1 MELGEDEVWRLAPDE
16 IWRITQSARRLP
28 TAPVLANRRP
38 TDPSATGSAASSAEA
53 EAMLPTGPI
62 PPVPKAQPPLLHVLS
77 SQSTISSSSVSPS
90 PRPDHVDVKDVQRS
104 TLDVADG
111 LVGRC
116 AVAVVGGAA
125 GAGTH
130 NCPPGAAPKGAN
142 GLKMTWSMAIGKWQ
156 ESPDLPV
163 RQANSTSS
171 STGPDDDSSLDEAT
185 GDGACGAGGVG
196 SSGGV
201 SSSGSAVGIHITL
214 RGCFRAGYA
223 LDDCAPALK
232 RAARQTR
239 RSVHR
244 SERRRKRPE
253 RRRTRRLWRRRRAAA
268 CCTLWS
274 PTAGCGS
281 RPTRAHTRVSRS
293 AQLSLAV
300 ARQSCGFRRA
310 TSSCIRTS
318 SAAQRDGSAGRARS
332 ACASHARRFG
342 CARRAF
348 RSGSSLRLSP
358 DGDRAIRSSRTRTR
372 VPRAWA
378 LAGG

>member
-1 MELGEDEVWRLAPDE
+1 MLLLPGLTRFEIGLTLDDDSSSDEDDGRPLSTLILNGTASSSGNANGSGSPAFAAASATTTTTTTTLPASGPRPNVGEHVEVQWCSPAGNHKWYRGRVLASLGPRPVIRYTDGDEMELGEDEVWRLAPDE

-53 EAMLPTGPI
+53 AAMLPTGPI

-171 STGPDDDSSLDEAT
+171 STGPDEVEFA
-185 GDGACGAGGVG
+185 
-196 SSGGV
+196 
-201 SSSGSAVGIHITL
+201 
-214 RGCFRAGYA
+214 
-223 LDDCAPALK
+223 
-232 RAARQTR
+232 
-239 RSVHR
+239 
-244 SERRRKRPE
+244 
-253 RRRTRRLWRRRRAAA
+253 
-268 CCTLWS
+268 
-274 PTAGCGS
+274 
-281 RPTRAHTRVSRS
+281 
-293 AQLSLAV
+293 
-300 ARQSCGFRRA
+300 
-310 TSSCIRTS
+310 
-318 SAAQRDGSAGRARS
+318 
-332 ACASHARRFG
+332 
-342 CARRAF
+342 
-348 RSGSSLRLSP
+348 
-358 DGDRAIRSSRTRTR
+358 
-372 VPRAWA
+372 
-378 LAGG
+378 